1 MSYAKL
7 RAGLMACTAIAVL
20 GAGAGVRLTAQKAA
34 SASDKPVQAPRF
46 EVDPLWPKPLPN
58 HWVLGS
64 IGGISVD
71 DQDHIWILQR
81 GSRTL
86 ADNFKQLEANPPW
99 AMCCAAPP
107 AVLEFDQ
114 EGNLLRHWGGLKEAA
129 AGGYDWFDQEH
140 GITVDFKGNVWI
152 GGGAGGDSHILK
164 FTKDGKFIKQIG
176 KKDVH
181 LVTGAAA
188 STVGRGSAPEAGAG
202 GAGRGRGPAR
212 VFKANSLDMENFGR
226 PAKLVVDP
234 KTNDAYVADG
244 YLNTRIVVMDAETGT
259 FKRIW
264 GAYGNKPDD
273 SMFENAAVT
282 GDQKSTGYDPAAP
295 PAQQFRHAV
304 HCVMVSRD
312 DFVYVCDRQ
321 GDRIQVFT
329 KEGKFLKEAW
339 IAKETRD
346 AGSVWDMAFSADPAQ
361 TYLYVGDGENELVHI
376 LRRDTLEELTAFGD
390 GGRQPGQFYGVHVIA
405 ADSKGNLFTAET
417 YEGHRVQK
425 FIYKGIGPV
434 TKKYQ
439 GTLWPPRK

>member
-1 MSYAKL
+1 MISWVLKRRTVVLACLLSVAATLGIVARMSEQPVA
-7 RAGLMACTAIAVL
+7 
-20 GAGAGVRLTAQKAA
+20 AQKAGA
-34 SASDKPVQAPRF
+34 TVQAPRF

-64 IGGISVD
+64 LGGISVD
-71 DQDHIWILQR
+71 EQDHVWILNR

-99 AMCCAAPP
+99 AMCCGSAP

-114 EGNLLRHWGGLKEAA
+114 AGNLLRHWGGNP
-129 AGGYDWFDQEH
+129 GGPGYEWFDQEH
-140 GITVDFKGNVWI
+140 GLAVDFKGNVWI
-152 GGGAGGDSHILK
+152 GGGSGGDSHILK
-164 FTKDGKFIKQIG
+164 FTKDGKFLMQIG
-176 KKDVH
+176 KRNAR
-181 LVTGAAA
+181 LVGDAPNAPPAAG
-188 STVGRGSAPEAGAG
+188 GRGTAG
-202 GAGRGRGPAR
+202 GRGPAR

-234 KTNDAYVADG
+234 KTNEAYVADG
-244 YLNTRIVVMDAETGT
+244 YLNTRIVVMDADTGR

-273 SMFENAAVT
+273 SVFENASVT
-282 GDQKSTGYDPAAP
+282 GDQKATGYDPQAP
-295 PAQQFRHAV
+295 PGQQWRHAV
-304 HCVMVSRD
+304 HCVMVSKD

-321 GDRIQVFT
+321 GDRVQVFT
-329 KEGKFLKEAW
+329 KDGKFVKEAW

-346 AGSVWDMAFSADPAQ
+346 AGSVWDIAFSADPQQ
-361 TYLYVGDGENELVHI
+361 TYLYVGDGENELIHI

-405 ADSKGNLFTAET
+405 SDSKGNIYTAET
-417 YEGHRVQK
+417 YEGHRVQR
-425 FIYKGIGPV
+425 FLYKGLAAV

-439 GTLWPPRK
+439 GTLWPQSK

>member
-1 MSYAKL
+1 MIRWIPTRRTVVS
-7 RAGLMACTAIAVL
+7 ACLVALVVTPGIV
-20 GAGAGVRLTAQKAA
+20 VREQQVAAQKAGA
-34 SASDKPVQAPRF
+34 AVQAPRF

-64 IGGISVD
+64 LGGIGVD
-71 DQDHIWILQR
+71 EQDHVWILNR

-86 ADNFKQLEANPPW
+86 AENFKQLEMNPAW
-99 AMCCAAPP
+99 AMCCGSAP

-114 EGNLLRHWGGLKEAA
+114 AGNLLRHWGGFP
-129 AGGYDWFDQEH
+129 GGPGYEWMDQEH
-140 GITVDFKGNVWI
+140 GLTVDFKGNVWI

-164 FTKDGKFIKQIG
+164 FTKDGKFLMQIG
-176 KKDVH
+176 KKNAR
-181 LVTGAAA
+181 LVSEPAAA
-188 STVGRGSAPEAGAG
+188 PARG
-202 GAGRGRGPAR
+202 GRGPAR

-234 KTNDAYVADG
+234 KTNEAYVADG
-244 YLNTRIVVMDAETGT
+244 YLNARIVVMDADSGR

-273 SMFENAAVT
+273 SVFETASVT
-282 GDQKSTGYDPAAP
+282 GDQNATGYDPQAP
-295 PAQQFRHAV
+295 PAQQWRHAV
-304 HCVMVSRD
+304 HCVMVSKD
-312 DFVYVCDRQ
+312 DLVYVCDRQ

-329 KEGKFLKEAW
+329 KDGKFAKEAW

-346 AGSVWDMAFSADPAQ
+346 AGSVWDIAFSADSQQ
-361 TYLYVGDGENELVHI
+361 TYLYVGDGENELIHI

-405 ADSKGNLFTAET
+405 SDSKGNIYTAET
-417 YEGHRVQK
+417 YEGHRVQR
-425 FIYKGIGPV
+425 FLYKGLAPV

-439 GTLWPPRK
+439 GTVWPPSK